1 MFLLLIQSVHL
12 QNFNRSF
19 QDNTSNHPPRVKPTA
34 ATNTVHHR
42 VRENKDFEA
51 QVPRDMPSDR
61 STSHLS
67 NRASNGTPRNDAFG
81 KGFHLRP
88 PHPAPS
94 DQFSYVQE
102 QRMQSRRDIPP
113 PSHSNRFHTRNAE
126 SENFYR
132 DRGRNKF
139 VPRDNIG
146 ECWRPPFQSIS
157 GNNSKLS
164 LIEF

>member
-1 MFLLLIQSVHL
+1 M
-12 QNFNRSF
+12 
-19 QDNTSNHPPRVKPTA
+19 
-34 ATNTVHHR
+34 HHR

-51 QVPRDMPSDR
+51 QVPREMLNSSNASCFSDR
-61 STSHLS
+61 PTSHFS
-67 NRASNGTPRNDAFG
+67 SRASNGTPRNDAFS

-102 QRMQSRRDIPP
+102 QRIQSRRDIPP
-113 PSHSNRFHTRNAE
+113 PSHSNRFHSRNAE
-126 SENFYR
+126 NGNFYR

-157 GNNSKLS
+157 GNYGFPC
-164 LIEF
+164 LIV